1 MAFTLGGAKTGTG
14 FAFGTSNAASTTP
27 APTSLFAKPTATTLG
42 TPATSTASL
51 FGATAPAS
59 SAPATGLFNTGA
71 TTSAV
76 APKSLFGAPAAS
88 AASTSLFGAPA
99 STAVTTAAV
108 PEKKEEAV
116 TLGGIRSDTAKVN
129 GGPKA
134 WKNEVV
140 PAPVCALIDDF
151 KKFLKEQKDLKDEI
165 ARFSP
170 ASIDKAKEEVEYLT
184 KNVRYLDQSIR
195 ADTAAVTTLKT
206 SVMAELK
213 NCELAQRASDSSSLE
228 VSQPLEYFYK
238 LVYQFEEAIQL
249 YKVQIEEVESVMGCE
264 RLDPSYSPQHVGA
277 MLHRMHQIFVTLAS
291 KLHGLHEDL
300 KTQKDFYLN
309 YRKVIYKDDSNIF
322 ESRRKNR
329 LRQVCPT
336 PFSDTTNT
344 LTSLQQVNLS
354 TAAAVTSNVSLFNT
368 TITQPSFNSSFALQP
383 APLGIKKKR

>member
-1 MAFTLGGAKTGTG
+1 MFGAT
-14 FAFGTSNAASTTP
+14 
-27 APTSLFAKPTATTLG
+27 TTLG
-42 TPATSTASL
+42 AAPVTSTA
-51 FGATAPAS
+51 
-59 SAPATGLFNTGA
+59 
-71 TTSAV
+71 
-76 APKSLFGAPAAS
+76 AA
-88 AASTSLFGAPA
+88 
-99 STAVTTAAV
+99 
-108 PEKKEEAV
+108 PEKKEDAV

-140 PAPVCALIDDF
+140 PAPVCALIDSF

-195 ADTAAVTTLKT
+195 ADTAAVTNLKG

-213 NCELAQRASDSSSLE
+213 NCELAQRAADSSSLE

-322 ESRRKNR
+322 ESRRKHR

-344 LTSLQQVNLS
+344 LTSLQSAMNLN
-354 TAAAVTSNVSLFNT
+354 TSVANNTSLFNT
-368 TITQPSFNSSFALQP
+368 AAVAQPSFNSSFALQP
-383 APLGIKKKR
+383 APLGLKKKRF